1 MSRWMLLPW
10 QPRVV
15 TMMLQLLVALAQ
27 AQVPSKGMRMFRP
40 NK

>member
-1 MSRWMLLPW
+1 MSRWMLLPS

-15 TMMLQLLVALAQ
+15 MVLQLLVALAQ
-27 AQVPSKGMRMFRP
+27 AQVPSKGITMFRP